1 MPVRSLNSPVLIWP
15 DAESVDLAA
24 RRWAEHA
31 SQNPEVVRI
40 GYFGSYARGDWGP
53 GSDLDLLIIV
63 KQAEELFERRAI
75 RWDTT
80 DLPVPAEA
88 LVYTA
93 REWESVAARSKF
105 GRTVSREV
113 VWIYESQ

>member
-40 GYFGSYARGDWGP
+40 GYFGSYARGD
-53 GSDLDLLIIV
+53 
-63 KQAEELFERRAI
+63 
-75 RWDTT
+75 
-80 DLPVPAEA
+80 
-88 LVYTA
+88 
-93 REWESVAARSKF
+93 
-105 GRTVSREV
+105 
-113 VWIYESQ
+113 